1 MTYIV
6 SKCQTQLFP
15 AVLQGS
21 MDVPAPRSGTDI
33 VIPTCFTRAN
43 VSLWVPEA
51 VSTDIAIKRAPCP

>member
-43 VSLWVPEA
+43 VSL
-51 VSTDIAIKRAPCP
+51 